1 MSERGSGTV
10 LAIGLMA
17 VTVVVGLTV
26 VSATQVVI
34 ARARAVVAA
43 DAAALAAAPMTFP
56 PVAQGDSPEVIARK
70 FALMNGARLI
80 RCECVVLAT
89 FDPRSVE
96 VEVAIPVVLILVGPR
111 YVRATS
117 RAEFVP

>member
-10 LAIGLMA
+10 LAIGLLA
-17 VTVVVGLTV
+17 VTVVAGLAV
-26 VSATQVVI
+26 VSATQIVV
-34 ARARAVVAA
+34 ARTRAVAAA

-56 PVAQGDSPEVIARK
+56 PVAQGDSPVAIARDM
-70 FALMNGARLI
+70 AENNGARLI

-89 FDPRSVE
+89 FDPRAVE
-96 VEVAIPVVLILVGPR
+96 VEVEIAVDLIFLGPR
-111 YVRATS
+111 VVRATS